1 MVREFLGEGPVPLVP
16 QTFDMTSLLHQIN
29 STNTGST
36 GQRHKQG
43 ADMPTLYTCT
53 CVYRSDARCV
63 GERVWTHPSKPH
75 PTAQR

>member
-29 STNTGST
+29 STDTGAT

-43 ADMPTLYTCT
+43 GDTPTFVYMYTCL
-53 CVYRSDARCV
+53 
-63 GERVWTHPSKPH
+63 
-75 PTAQR
+75 